1 VIELHPDIRK
11 KFTGKDAFDRI
22 LAIRGEVFR
31 NMDGRK
37 TLRFT
42 LNGKRYFIKMHF
54 GVGWK
59 IIFKDL
65 ARLHFP
71 TLSARTERLA
81 ITRLEE
87 LGVDT
92 MKIVGYGEQGWNP
105 ARLKS
110 FIITE
115 ELENT
120 ISLEDFCREWASRPP
135 GFTLKQA
142 LIAEVAHIARRLHEN
157 GMNHRDFYICHFLLD
172 RDSGKYTTDL
182 RQGRGDE
189 DNPRVFLIDLHRVQ
203 IRRRT
208 PKRWIIKD
216 LAGLYFSSM
225 DIGLNRRDILRFMK
239 IYRGKS
245 LREVL
250 TEEEGFWR
258 RVNTRAIKLYK
269 KIFGRLPNPIF
280 HNRR

>member
-1 VIELHPDIRK
+1 MIELHPDIRK
-11 KFTGKDAFDRI
+11 NFTDEDAFDRI

-31 NMDGRK
+31 DMDGRK

-87 LGVDT
+87 LGVHT

-120 ISLEDFCREWASRPP
+120 ISLEDFCREWTSRPP
-135 GFTLKQA
+135 GFALKQA
-142 LIAEVAHIARRLHEN
+142 LISEVAHIARILHEN
-157 GMNHRDFYICHFLLD
+157 GINHRDFYICHFLLD
-172 RDSGKYTTDL
+172 QDPDKYTTDQ
-182 RQGRGDE
+182 RQGRGNE
-189 DNPRVFLIDLHRVQ
+189 NQPRVFLIDLHRTQ

-208 PKRWIIKD
+208 PKRWIVKD

-225 DIGLNRRDILRFMK
+225 DIGLNRRDVLRFMK
-239 IYRGKS
+239 IYRGRS
-245 LREVL
+245 LRLIL
-250 TEEEGFWR
+250 TEEEGFWQH
-258 RVNTRAIKLYK
+258 VNARAIKLYK
-269 KIFGRLPNPIF
+269 KIFGRSPSPMF
-280 HNRR
+280 HNRH